1 MNVCVVGAGVVGLT
15 TALELQ
21 RELRNANVTV
31 LADRFEQ
38 DTCSDVAAGLFR
50 PGTSFSGPTEEITR
64 KWISDAYSYW
74 DELRKTSYSVKAGV
88 CQMSGYIFSSRDPA
102 IVRNHYIEKV
112 VPVYRAATE
121 PELRL
126 CPGEWKYGSFFTTIL
141 AECRL
146 YQPWATERF
155 LENGGQIV
163 KVDSLNSFRELH
175 GSKYDVVVNCTGL
188 GAKRLCSD
196 HKLVPIRGQITKV
209 RAPWVKTAFYADFD
223 TYVIPGF
230 EGVTLGG
237 CRNYDSYNT
246 DVCRHDAAA
255 IRERCESL
263 LPSLKSAPILR
274 EAVGLR
280 PHRDPVRVEIEL
292 LASPNGALRVVHNYG
307 HGGYGVTTA
316 PGTAKYAVQFVCDAL
331 KSNSKL

>member
-1 MNVCVVGAGVVGLT
+1 MNVCVVGAGVIGLT

-50 PGTSFSGPTEEITR
+50 PSTSFAGPTEEITR
-64 KWISDAYSYW
+64 KWISDAYNHW
-74 DELRKTSYSVKAGV
+74 DELRRTEYAARAGV
-88 CQMSGYIFSSRDPA
+88 CQLSGYIFSSREAA
-102 IVRNHYIEKV
+102 IVRNHYMEKLV
-112 VPVYRAATE
+112 HMYRAATE
-121 PELRL
+121 PELEL

-141 AECRL
+141 TECRL
-146 YQPWATERF
+146 FQPWATECF
-155 LENGGQIV
+155 LDNGGQIV
-163 KVDSLNSFRELH
+163 TTSLASLQELQ
-175 GSKYDVVVNCTGL
+175 GKYDVVVNCTGL
-188 GAKRLCSD
+188 GAKRLCND
-196 HKLVPIRGQITKV
+196 HKLVPIRGQVMKV
-209 RAPWVKTAFYADFD
+209 RASWVKTAFFADFD
-223 TYVIPGF
+223 TYIIPGF
-230 EGVTLGG
+230 QGVTLGG

-246 DVCRHDAAA
+246 EINRHDTAA

-263 LPSLKSAPILR
+263 LPSLQGSPVIR

-292 LASPNGALRVVHNYG
+292 LSTASGNLRVVHNYG

-316 PGTAKYAVQFVCDAL
+316 PGTAKYATQLVMDVL
-331 KSNSKL
+331 RSNSKL